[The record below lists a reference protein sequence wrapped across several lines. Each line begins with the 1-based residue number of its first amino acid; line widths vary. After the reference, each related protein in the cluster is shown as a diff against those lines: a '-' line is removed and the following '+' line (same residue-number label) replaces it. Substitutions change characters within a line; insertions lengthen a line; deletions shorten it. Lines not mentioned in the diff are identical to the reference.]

1 VMQQTAQSIVE
12 SCLYMANRSI
22 GAIITLELD
31 TGAGG
36 YAETGTAS
44 NGEPTSQILTNIFT
58 PNTPLH
64 DGAVTNKGNKS
75 IASACF
81 LPLSERATI
90 SKELGTRHRAALGV
104 SEVTDAL
111 TIIVSEETGAISF
124 TKNGELTRDVDEKQL
139 EDMLMKNLTQSIKN
153 ADTNL
158 LNWRG

>member
-1 VMQQTAQSIVE
+1 
-12 SCLYMANRSI
+12 
-22 GAIITLELD
+22 
-31 TGAGG
+31 
-36 YAETGTAS
+36 
-44 NGEPTSQILTNIFT
+44 
-58 PNTPLH
+58 
-64 DGAVTNKGNKS
+64 
-75 IASACF
+75 
-81 LPLSERATI
+81 PLSESATI

-158 LNWRG
+158 LDGRCKKNGYTVSEYMVNPCDGAYMCCVPIFIR